1 MDPTPQ
7 LEDGEIPG
15 GGVHGMEALLPPPLE
30 NTQHL
35 KPVWGM
41 GEGGG
46 LPLSEKGVSGLQN
59 AGQRLGEGRQRT

>member
-1 MDPTPQ
+1 M
-7 LEDGEIPG
+7 
-15 GGVHGMEALLPPPLE
+15 HGMEALSPPPLE

-46 LPLSEKGVSGLQN
+46 LPLSEEGVSGLQN
-59 AGQRLGEGRQRT
+59 AGRRLGEGQQRT